1 MPYDVR
7 RVTVLEASSPMSA
20 AGIAENRYAGSS
32 APHRTEPCMKDVTP
46 SFSCLPSL
54 SEGASWQRIV
64 PARKGKPTN
73 LHNSENA
80 RIKEE
85 DDEYVGHSS
94 LQYDNFHDGGRGD

>member
-1 MPYDVR
+1 
-7 RVTVLEASSPMSA
+7 MSA

-64 PARKGKPTN
+64 PARTF
-73 LHNSENA
+73 L
-80 RIKEE
+80 EE
-85 DDEYVGHSS
+85 CHTETKVRPSDFG
-94 LQYDNFHDGGRGD
+94 